1 MKAIAFEK
9 SIPRFVA
16 MKLLGTR
23 RSGRLATG
31 GWSILRPA
39 ALRNMPEQ
47 PLPTEEWVRVA
58 PRLSGICGSDLS
70 VICAKGSPYFAP
82 LTSTP
87 FVFGHEVVGVVTE
100 MGDKVAACESSDG
113 LPPLS
118 IGNRVFLEPALGCRV
133 RGISPQCVACSRGQ
147 NALCVNVARG
157 DISAGIQTGYCRD
170 TGGAWADSFVAHRTQ
185 LYPVPDKVRD
195 EAAVLAEPF
204 SCALHGVLRVALSDD
219 QTLFVVGC
227 GSIGLLTIAAIRAI
241 GCKARIVAVAK
252 HAHQQQHATNLG
264 ADVIVAPPRNVG
276 DRRGRYDEW
285 ADALGAELYYPEL
298 GKPTVLGGANVTFDC
313 IGSSISIDDSIRFT
327 ASAGDM
333 VLIGMPGIPSNVDWT
348 SIWYKELS
356 LHAAYAYGIENTRGA
371 MARRLSGR
379 HTCDIAIDLLQT
391 WGDRLAH
398 LVSQPYRLHEHR
410 HALRS
415 AMYTARSG
423 AVKTLFRISE

>member
-31 GWSILRPA
+31 SWNVFSPA
-39 ALRNMPEQ
+39 ALRDVPEQ

-100 MGDKVAACESSDG
+100 LGGRVAACESSDG
-113 LPPLS
+113 LPALS
-118 IGNRVFLEPALGCRV
+118 VGDRVFLEPALGCRV
-133 RGISPQCVACSRGQ
+133 RGITPPCAACSRGQ
-147 NALCVNVARG
+147 NALCINVTRG

-185 LYPVPDKVRD
+185 LFPVPAQVHD

-204 SCALHGVLRVALSDD
+204 SCALHGVLRVALSND

-227 GSIGLLTIAAIRAI
+227 GAIGLLTVAAIRAI
-241 GCKARIVAVAK
+241 GCTARIVAVAK
-252 HAHQQQHATNLG
+252 YSHQRQHAMDLG
-264 ADVIVAPPRNVG
+264 ANVIVAPPRHDG
-276 DRRGRYDEW
+276 GRRGRYDQW
-285 ADALGAELYYPEL
+285 AGALDAELYYPEL

-313 IGSSISIDDSIRFT
+313 IGSSTSIDDSIRFT
-327 ASAGDM
+327 ASGGDV

-356 LHAAYAYGIENTRGA
+356 LHAAYAYGVENARGA
-371 MARRLSGR
+371 VAQHLAGR
-379 HTCDIAIDLLQT
+379 HTCDIAIDLLET
-391 WGDRLAH
+391 WGDRLAR

-415 AMYTARSG
+415 ALFTARSG
-423 AVKTLFRISE
+423 VVKTLFRISE